1 MHTVVPF
8 TGCAAFTSGASPSNR
23 LWVNE
28 CELIRFPEPVDGD
41 PPFFPLVL
49 FTVNEDGFLL
59 PPSFSKGPTCDP
71 DAMQTDLIKSL
82 NGAYPKAIKV
92 RTEETK
98 ALLEG
103 FCRDAHILLVMTEE
117 LAHIDEALDDL
128 FDHMMDD
135 DDDDDDVGDVGDVDA
150 EDLENMTAM
159 LAQMSVSEIRSMPD
173 FILDQIL
180 DVAEYF
186 PPDII
191 KKVRRAKGKQ

>member
-1 MHTVVPF
+1 
-8 TGCAAFTSGASPSNR
+8 
-23 LWVNE
+23 
-28 CELIRFPEPVDGD
+28 
-41 PPFFPLVL
+41 
-49 FTVNEDGFLL
+49 
-59 PPSFSKGPTCDP
+59 
-71 DAMQTDLIKSL
+71 MQTDLIKSL

>member
-8 TGCAAFTSGASPSNR
+8 TSGAAPSNR

-41 PPFFPLVL
+41 PPFFSLVL

-59 PPSFSKGPTCDP
+59 PPSFSKGQTCDP
-71 DAMQTDLIKSL
+71 DAMLKGLIKSL

-135 DDDDDDVGDVGDVDA
+135 DDDDDDDDDVGDVDA
-150 EDLENMTAM
+150 EDLEDMTAM
-159 LAQMSVSEIRSMPD
+159 LALMSVSEIRIMLD

-186 PPDII
+186 PADII

>member
-1 MHTVVPF
+1 M
-8 TGCAAFTSGASPSNR
+8 
-23 LWVNE
+23 L
-28 CELIRFPEPVDGD
+28 
-41 PPFFPLVL
+41 
-49 FTVNEDGFLL
+49 
-59 PPSFSKGPTCDP
+59 K
-71 DAMQTDLIKSL
+71 DLIKSL

-135 DDDDDDVGDVGDVDA
+135 DDDDDDDDVGDVDA
-150 EDLENMTAM
+150 EDLEDMTAM

-186 PPDII
+186 PADII
-191 KKVRRAKGKQ
+191 KKVRQAKGKQ